1 VTASRR
7 IPGIGDAHEAARRL
21 AGHVVRTPL
30 VHSPYLSE
38 RTGADVWL
46 KVEALQIT
54 GSFKFRGAL
63 NAVLRLR
70 QQRPDLSAILTASA
84 GNHGLAL
91 ATAASRAGLRTRIYL
106 PATAPHAKRA
116 RLASLGAEVLDR
128 PSYDDAENDAREE
141 AARTGATFVSPYDD
155 EDVIAGAGTVGL
167 EMLED
172 RSELDTIVVPV
183 GGGGLIAGIGVAARS
198 HRASVAVHGAEAG
211 ASPVFTSALAA
222 GRPVIVEVRETL
234 ADGLAGNMDPAS
246 RTFGM
251 VQTLV
256 ASVTA
261 VDEAAIAAAMSSLV
275 YRDRLVVEGAGAVG
289 VAAILN
295 GLDVRGRRVGVVLS
309 GRNVDEARLR
319 TVLGAAGAA

>member
-1 VTASRR
+1 MSGSDR
-7 IPGIGDAHEAARRL
+7 IPVIGDLHDAARRL
-21 AGHVVRTPL
+21 APHVIRTPL
-30 VHSPYLSE
+30 VHSPSLSE

-46 KVEALQIT
+46 KAEALQVT

-63 NAVLRLR
+63 NAVMRLR
-70 QQRPDLSAILTASA
+70 QERPDLTTILTASA

-91 ATAASRAGLRTRIYL
+91 ATAASRAGVKTRIYL
-106 PATAPHAKRA
+106 PATAPDAKRS
-116 RLASLGAEVLDR
+116 RLASLGAEVVDR
-128 PSYDDAENDAREE
+128 PTYDDAENDAREE

-155 EDVIAGAGTVGL
+155 DDVIAGAGTVGV

-172 RSELDTIVVPV
+172 APGLETLVVPV
-183 GGGGLIAGIGVAARS
+183 GGGGLVSGIGVAARA
-198 HRASVAVHGAEAG
+198 HASPVTVRGAEAK
-211 ASPVFTSALAA
+211 ASPVFTAALAA
-222 GRPVIVEVRETL
+222 GRPVIVEVTDTL

-261 VDEAAIAAAMSSLV
+261 VDDAAIAAAMSALV

-289 VAAILN
+289 VAAILS
-295 GLDVRGRRVGVVLS
+295 GLDLRGQRVGVVLS

-319 TVLGAAGAA
+319 QVLSR

>member
-7 IPGIGDAHEAARRL
+7 IPVIGDLHDAARRL
-21 AGHVVRTPL
+21 RTHVVRTPL
-30 VHSPYLSE
+30 LHSPSLSA
-38 RTGADVWL
+38 RTGGDVWL
-46 KVEALQIT
+46 KVEAMQVT

-63 NAVLRLR
+63 NAVMRRR
-70 QQRPDLSAILTASA
+70 QERPDVATLLTASA

-91 ATAASRAGLRTRIYL
+91 ATAASSVGVRTRIYL
-106 PATAPHAKRA
+106 PSTAPDAKRS
-116 RLASLGAEVLDR
+116 RLASLGAEVVDR
-128 PSYDDAENDAREE
+128 PTYDDAENDARDE

-167 EMLED
+167 EMLDD
-172 RSELDTIVVPV
+172 RPDLQAIVVPV

-198 HRASVAVHGAEAG
+198 HRSAVVVHGAEAT
-211 ASPVFTSALAA
+211 ASPVFTTALAA
-222 GRPVIVEVRETL
+222 GRPVTVEVAETL
-234 ADGLAGNMDPAS
+234 ADGLAGNMDPES

-261 VDEAAIAAAMSSLV
+261 VDEAAIADAMASLV
-275 YRDRLVVEGAGAVG
+275 YRDRIVVEGAGAVG
-289 VAAILN
+289 VAAMLN

-319 TVLGAAGAA
+319 TVLGA